1 MASDEFSNRHKGKAI
16 RLARLFDQAVDFTLI
31 EVRNGFL
38 KYLVFGLL
46 IKTFSITKLK
56 KPFQTS
62 MTVFAPFFSNI
73 DYFYDDIT
81 DRIKGKKAI
90 RLACPFM
97 VRKAFDFT
105 LDEIWNGFFKL

>member
-1 MASDEFSNRHKGKAI
+1 M
-16 RLARLFDQAVDFTLI
+16 
-31 EVRNGFL
+31 
-38 KYLVFGLL
+38 
-46 IKTFSITKLK
+46 K

-62 MTVFAPFFSNI
+62 MTVFVPFFSNI
-73 DYFYDDIT
+73 DYFYDDFT

-105 LDEIWNGFFKL
+105 LDEI